1 MKHNKYPKLFEKGYI
16 GNLKV
21 KKMDRRTKKTIKIK
35 FFF

>member
-21 KKMDRRTKKTIKIK
+21 KIELFVILWELI
-35 FFF
+35 